1 MSIEAYWSRRVG
13 SCNVIRYHL
22 EKPGHS
28 LLIGAALCVTGLHPF
43 WAVSFATA
51 GYLFI
56 GKVLVGSKPSRDWIA
71 DGIIG
76 AFAIAAERLYA
87 GDVLGYWLL
96 FALLGLYALIVLKLR
111 WASP

>member
-1 MSIEAYWSRRVG
+1 MIESYWTRNVG
-13 SCNVIRYHL
+13 HIQVYRYHL

-28 LLIGAALCVTGLHPF
+28 LLIGACLCVTGLHPF
-43 WAVSFATA
+43 WAVCFATA

-87 GDVLGYWLL
+87 GDPLGLWLA
-96 FALLGLYALIVLKLR
+96 FALIGLYAVVVAWWR